1 MKPQRVLTLVH
12 KHLVPPESTEGLDV
26 VSAPWKMEFDV
37 IETLREIGHEVLPL
51 GVQDDLGAI
60 RTALEEWKPTI
71 VFNLLESFDDVTTF
85 DMNVVS
91 FLELL
96 RVPYTGCNPRGLL
109 LARDKALSKKLL
121 AYHRIRVPDFV
132 VFRRGR
138 APRVAPKLGFPLIVK
153 SLTYEASVGISQAS
167 VVTDDERLRRRVEF
181 IHQNIGTDAIAERY
195 IDGREL
201 YVGLIGNDRVRV
213 FPVWEMHFQKM
224 LEGDNWPIATER
236 VKWSTKYQQ
245 KHGIMTD
252 LAANLP
258 EGAEEEIQRLARRV
272 YRTLGLTGYA
282 RVDLRLDTAGK
293 VYVIE
298 ANPNPQLAY
307 GEDFAESAERGGL
320 SYEALLERILALG
333 LAWRPGTL

>member
-12 KHLVPPESTEGLDV
+12 KHLVPPGNTEGIDV
-26 VSAPWKMEFDV
+26 ASAPWKMEFDV

-60 RTALEEWKPTI
+60 RTTLEEWKPTI

-138 APRVAPKLGFPLIVK
+138 PPRAAPRLGFPLIVK

-167 VVTDDERLRRRVEF
+167 VVTDEERLRRRVEF

-224 LEGDNWPIATER
+224 LEGDNWAIATER

-245 KHGIMTD
+245 KHGIRTD
-252 LAANLP
+252 LATDLP
-258 EGAEEEIQRLARRV
+258 EGAQEEIQRVAKRV

-282 RVDLRLDTAGK
+282 RIDLRMDGAGK

-320 SYEALLERILALG
+320 GYEALLERILALG